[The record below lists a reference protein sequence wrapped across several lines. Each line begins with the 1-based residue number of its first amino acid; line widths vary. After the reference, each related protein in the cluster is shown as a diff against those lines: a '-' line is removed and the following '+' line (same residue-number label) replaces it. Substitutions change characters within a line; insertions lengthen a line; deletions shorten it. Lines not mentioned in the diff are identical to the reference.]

1 MQNISGQTNERNLVN
16 AIKKHQPFK
25 VSLGG
30 KTYTIVSA
38 KQLGGGNPEP
48 KADVALITKDRKEIG
63 ISMKKPNFGFFESW
77 MNEEKTYKMLVSVGM
92 EPKQAKQIVNGLKE
106 KAAKMSES
114 PEFKSEVLNEYNTM
128 ISLVGKGSKI
138 DSIARKNNKFIVEN
152 FSVPAQV
159 KSEVVSKLLKDKQKR
174 FGTSSISSS
183 FKVENVYI
191 PLNELL
197 GRNYENFLNNVIGG
211 GDGNP
216 FKAEYVIVG
225 TIKPTIKEQELIS
238 LIQSAKSIKQVV
250 SEYSNDPNVNLKFR
264 LRPITATRAA
274 YSTTNAGK
282 YRKGAE
288 FYFDEKIGVS
298 WTVHVAN

>member
-1 MQNISGQTNERNLVN
+1 MQTISGQTNERNLVN
-16 AIKKHQPFK
+16 AIKKHAPFEIT
-25 VSLGG
+25 LGG
-30 KTYTIVSA
+30 KKHKIISA
-38 KQLGGGNPEP
+38 RQLGGGNPEP
-48 KADVALITKDRKEIG
+48 KADIALITKDKTEIG

-77 MNEEKTYKMLVSVGM
+77 MNEEKTYMMLVTVGM
-92 EPKQAKQIVNGLKE
+92 EPKQAKEIVKGLKD
-106 KAAKMSES
+106 KAAEMSQS
-114 PEFKSEVLNEYNTM
+114 RAFKNEVMNEYNAM
-128 ISLVGKGSKI
+128 IELVGKGSKI
-138 DSIARKNNKFIVEN
+138 DSIARKNNKFVVEN
-152 FSVPAQV
+152 FSVTGQV
-159 KSEVVSKLLKDKQKR
+159 KSDIVNKLLKDKQKR

-183 FKVENVYI
+183 FKVENIYI

-197 GRNYENFLNNVIGG
+197 GRNYEKFLQNVIGG
-211 GDGNP
+211 GADNP

-225 TIKPTIKEQELIS
+225 TISASIKEKDLIS
-238 LIQSAKSIKQVV
+238 LLQSAKSIKEVV
-250 SEYSNDPNVNLKFR
+250 KEYSNDPNVNLKFR